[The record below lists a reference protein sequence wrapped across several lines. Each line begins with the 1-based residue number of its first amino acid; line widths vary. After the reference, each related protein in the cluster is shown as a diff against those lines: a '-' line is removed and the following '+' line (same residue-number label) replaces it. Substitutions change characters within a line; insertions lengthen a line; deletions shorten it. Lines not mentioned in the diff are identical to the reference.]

1 MTDTL
6 NNFCDDELT
15 DEEHE
20 ALIAIS
26 EHAVAPPLSPAASAV
41 LKAANKYAT
50 QAWSGATYER
60 YIHGVTAALRT
71 AAEQIEDLY
80 CENLVI
86 DDSDGIVFGLRQL
99 MIIADELESL

>member
-1 MTDTL
+1 MADPH
-6 NNFCDDELT
+6 DYELT

-20 ALIAIS
+20 ALLLKS
-26 EHAVAPPLSPAASAV
+26 EHAIAPPLSPAASAV

-60 YIHGVTAALRT
+60 YIHGVVASLRV

-99 MIIADELESL
+99 MLIADELEAL

>member
-20 ALIAIS
+20 ALMLKS

-60 YIHGVTAALRT
+60 HIRGVANSLRAAAL
-71 AAEQIEDLY
+71 Y
-80 CENLVI
+80 CKRDRV
-86 DDSDGIVFGLRQL
+86 QL
-99 MIIADELESL
+99 MAIADELENL